1 MFGTGLCVECGKIVE
16 PAQAIIRED
25 GVRCPACN
33 LRQEVRDDEAK
44 AVQREADA
52 FDQSLSRRAKRMG
65 RAHAIIW
72 GSVLIAY
79 CGKHPVWFAPLAPVV
94 LALAFGLAWRKR
106 WAYFAALALDGA
118 TALAIGGW
126 AVITLPFGELWLPA
140 IVVGVAV
147 LFVVLLWSIKGAYLR
162 VEKTP

>member
-1 MFGTGLCVECGKIVE
+1 MFETGLCVECGKIVE
-16 PAQAIIRED
+16 PAQSIIRED

-33 LRQEVRDDEAK
+33 LRQEVRDDQARL
-44 AVQREADA
+44 VQREADA
-52 FDQSLSRRAKRMG
+52 FELSLSRRAKRMG

-79 CGKHPVWFAPLAPVV
+79 CGKHPMWFAPLAPVV

-126 AVITLPFGELWLPA
+126 AVVTLPFAELWLPA
-140 IVVGVAV
+140 MVAGVAV
-147 LFVVLLWSIKGAYLR
+147 LFIVLLWSIRGAYR
-162 VEKTP
+162 RAENKT